1 MYREI
6 TITKYTL
13 TFSVLV
19 RAVEVL
25 EAVLGV
31 LGISKRVRG
40 AALKWVP
47 LRLYILPQVRVL
59 GGEEVFIRGIVRI

>member
-31 LGISKRVRG
+31 LGISKKVRG
-40 AALKWVP
+40 AAVEQMS
-47 LRLYILPQVRVL
+47 LRLRILL
-59 GGEEVFIRGIVRI
+59 